1 MQQLF
6 DLALARLD
14 RAKDKRVEF
23 GSVWNTFIERHPWD
37 IDLSQISSTEFEFF
51 AMQREPTP
59 TALSMVFSEWLASI
73 RAALD
78 NGFYAWVAAETG
90 QNPPPQA
97 GRLQY
102 PICSSSTEFKRQKSR
117 LSLVPQSIV
126 DKIEKVQ
133 PYQVPF
139 GPESNLFYWVNEL
152 ARTDRHRTPHIG
164 IGRIAT
170 HKVHIK
176 VPPGAT
182 LHFDTTVQPFQA
194 IDDRIVLCR
203 FTTSR
208 PAYRSEF
215 YGSDFRGVGIEPE
228 IRAWAG
234 FNMNGAQ
241 QSLQDR
247 MVYTEIFTRRDL
259 ESMAAYSNCV
269 PPGGFQVIDPE
280 EQENA

>member
-23 GSVWNTFIERHPWD
+23 GAVWNSFIEKHPWD
-37 IDLSQISSTEFEFF
+37 IDLNQISPTEFEFF
-51 AMQREPTP
+51 ALQREPAP
-59 TALSMVFSEWLASI
+59 IALSMVFSEWLASI
-73 RAALD
+73 RASLD
-78 NGFYAWVAAETG
+78 NGFYAWVAAATG
-90 QNPPPQA
+90 QNPPQQA
-97 GRLQY
+97 ERLQY
-102 PICSSSTEFKRQKSR
+102 PICASSAEFKRQKSR
-117 LSLVPQSIV
+117 LSLVPQDIV
-126 DKIEKVQ
+126 DKLEKVQ
-133 PYQVPF
+133 PYQVPL

-170 HKVHIK
+170 HKVRIK
-176 VPPGAT
+176 VPSGVT
-182 LHFDTTVQPFQA
+182 LHFDEAIQPFQA

-203 FTTSR
+203 FTTTR
-208 PAYRSEF
+208 PAHRSEF

-228 IRAWAG
+228 IRAWSG
-234 FNMNGAQ
+234 FNMSGARP
-241 QSLQDR
+241 SLQDR

-269 PPGGFQVIDPE
+269 PTGGFQVISPADL
-280 EQENA
+280 ENT